1 MYNKKLKQLPAIIRE
16 VSLNNKNTE
25 EEYLTIECL
34 SNKEGCNIHCLEMK
48 EYLPILMKELFNS
61 FNIKIDANMTLEENF
76 KKLEGLIVMASNYKL
91 ATVSIALDN
100 EREFDFVKFY
110 NKHNLTLQAKDITSL
125 GLEPTEELKEIE
137 VENIR

>member
-1 MYNKKLKQLPAIIRE
+1 
-16 VSLNNKNTE
+16 
-25 EEYLTIECL
+25 
-34 SNKEGCNIHCLEMK
+34 MK